1 MRDRTQAIQ
10 DKGYLKWHY
19 VPTSKNPSDQRS
31 RGAEP
36 RKLGRLWFEGP
47 NWPGSTDTWPSQPEV
62 CETSETV
69 VQTVKPKLENQMLA
83 KKEKKDLIVD
93 ELLHRYSSY
102 WKLLRV
108 TAYVKLFV
116 NNCKETE
123 KQKGPLKTEELQ
135 AAERFWITQAQAV
148 RAPKSGVNL
157 ERDEDGILR
166 CVSRVPGYYPI
177 FLPRECELTSL
188 VVQQVHK
195 QMLHGGVSVTMC
207 RMREKF
213 WVPKLR
219 SLTKKVIQNCNVCK
233 RYREKPISASHVTTA
248 ALPTFRVE
256 MSDPFAV
263 TGVDFAGPVYY
274 RVKKSVTDKAY
285 IALLTCTSTRA
296 VHLKLCHDLSSAEF
310 QRALK
315 EFIARRG
322 CSQTLVSDNG
332 KTFVATGKWLSTLKK
347 DHNLASY
354 IGALNIRWKFNLA

>member
-1 MRDRTQAIQ
+1 MLSVPRSVVNKDVTKIVLHGFSDASKLAVSAAIYALVFHAAAPVCQNLLVAKSRIAPRELSIPRLELIAAHTLSKLMNHVKEVFQGQPVEEYHCWVDSTTVLYWIKGQGTWTQFVRNRTQAIQ
-10 DKGYLKWHY
+10 DKGDLKWHY
-19 VPTSKNPSDQRS
+19 VPTSENPSDQGS

-47 NWPGSTDTWPSQPEV
+47 NWLSSPDKWPSQPEV

-69 VQTVKPKLENQMLA
+69 AETVKPKLENQMLA
-83 KKEKKDLIVD
+83 KEEKKDLIVD

-108 TAYVKLFV
+108 TAYVKRFV

-207 RMREKF
+207 HMREKF
-213 WVPKLR
+213 
-219 SLTKKVIQNCNVCK
+219 
-233 RYREKPISASHVTTA
+233 
-248 ALPTFRVE
+248 
-256 MSDPFAV
+256 
-263 TGVDFAGPVYY
+263 
-274 RVKKSVTDKAY
+274 
-285 IALLTCTSTRA
+285 
-296 VHLKLCHDLSSAEF
+296 
-310 QRALK
+310 
-315 EFIARRG
+315 
-322 CSQTLVSDNG
+322 
-332 KTFVATGKWLSTLKK
+332 
-347 DHNLASY
+347 
-354 IGALNIRWKFNLA
+354 